1 MRTKVLPSLF
11 CAGLIAATSV
21 LTGSAATAAPTAGSA
36 ARAAAETDA
45 TSIREKLERVEGL
58 RIVSETQKEG
68 RPFFTLTLRQPI
80 DHQNPR
86 RGSYEQQFTLWHK
99 DEAAPTVHYTGGYT
113 LSSSTRELTTLLGAN
128 QVSVEHR
135 FFGKSVPAGKVDW
148 SKLTIQQEAADEHNI
163 VRALKKIYRAKW
175 LGTGAS
181 KGGMTQV
188 YHERFYPQDLDAV
201 VAYVAPNDAD
211 NRDDHVYDDFFRT
224 VGTPECRTALDAVQ
238 REMLVRRKSLLPL
251 FEATAKEQGL
261 TFKQLGTTDRAYE
274 FSVLDQVW
282 NFWQSGSSTNCP
294 TVPDAKKAT
303 DQELYTWSLDHG
315 LSIYSDADAGPE
327 GSGPYYRQAAAQLG
341 WADLKFKHLRDVR
354 NYPDI
359 YQPNSLLPA
368 DMRTSYSGW
377 DAKDVDRW
385 VKTRGER
392 MMFVYGQ
399 NDPWSAERYRPS
411 RHDSHLYVA
420 PGSNHGALISK
431 LVPEQRAEA
440 EAAVKR
446 WAGVK

>member
-1 MRTKVLPSLF
+1 VRTKVLPALF
-11 CAGLIAATSV
+11 CAGIIATTSV
-21 LTGSAATAAPTAGSA
+21 LAGSA
-36 ARAAAETDA
+36 ASAASSGASATSEAAQDA
-45 TSIREKLERVEGL
+45 TLREKLEKVPGL

-68 RPFFTLTLRQPI
+68 RPFFTLMLRQPV
-80 DHQNPR
+80 DHDKPW
-86 RGSYEQQFTLWHK
+86 RGSFEQQFTLWHK
-99 DEAAPTVHYTGGYT
+99 AETAPMVHYTGGYT
-113 LSSSTRELTTLLGAN
+113 LSSGTREITTLLGAN
-128 QVSVEHR
+128 QISVEHR
-135 FFGKSVPAGKVDW
+135 FFGKSVPEGKTDW

-163 VRALKKIYRAKW
+163 VQAMKRIYPAKW

-181 KGGMTQV
+181 KGGMTQT
-188 YHERFYPQDLDAV
+188 YHERFYPDDLDAV

-211 NRDDHVYDDFFRT
+211 NRDDRVYDNFFKT
-224 VGTPECRTALDAVQ
+224 VGTPECRIALDAVQ
-238 REMLVRRKSLLPL
+238 REMLVRRKALLPM
-251 FEATAKEQGL
+251 FEATSKAQGL

-282 NFWQSGSSTNCP
+282 NFWQSGTYTDCP

-303 DQELYTWSLDHG
+303 DKELYDWSLGHG
-315 LSIYSDADAGPE
+315 LSIYSDADAGP
-327 GSGPYYRQAAAQLG
+327 GGTGPYYRQAAAQLG
-341 WADLKFKHLRDVR
+341 WADLKFAHLRDVR

-368 DMRTSYSGW
+368 DMRTRYSGW

-385 VKTRGER
+385 VNRKGRQ

-411 RHDSHLYVA
+411 KRDSHLYVA
-420 PGSNHGALISK
+420 PNSNHGALISK

-440 EAAVKR
+440 EATVKR